1 MKHRRPS
8 DQYGDDVTFVA
19 SAFMILRGMLR
30 CHRTRSRGSSR
41 SLIFRGDAREDSVSL
56 LEDEMMSFWGR
67 FGGRSI
73 FKVEKRIQ
81 GSRSFYGEMKEEVD
95 FMYKKKFHTREEQFI
110 VLVDYC

>member
-1 MKHRRPS
+1 M
-8 DQYGDDVTFVA
+8 
-19 SAFMILRGMLR
+19 
-30 CHRTRSRGSSR
+30 
-41 SLIFRGDAREDSVSL
+41 IFRGDAREDSVSL

-67 FGGRSI
+67 FGERSI

-81 GSRSFYGEMKEEVD
+81 GSRSFYGELYEEVH